1 MQEEPFFP
9 VEEGFVFIDNIP
21 LEDRVRGQ
29 LPPTKKEECE
39 VGSFQDFTIEI
50 WVFVYIIFLTAVK
63 LQRKLW
69 LVTETMSLRGQYGML
84 MQ

>member
-1 MQEEPFFP
+1 VCGYKCIFHNYKFNIHVMQEEPFFP

-50 WVFVYIIFLTAVK
+50 
-63 LQRKLW
+63 
-69 LVTETMSLRGQYGML
+69 
-84 MQ
+84 